1 MLVNVEKLS
10 NQPVVVVHYAAPF
23 VPKEDIVN
31 AQEQIATILES
42 HEGTL
47 FRIDDLSKAEMD
59 WNAFLEGIFEATR
72 DVPGSMTD
80 ERIHG
85 ILVGDYKMVKM
96 ASESMKQDQYG
107 AQQTPM
113 FHSIDEA
120 LNYVKQQS
128 KTIS

>member
-10 NQPVVVVHYAAPF
+10 EQSTVIVHYATPF
-23 VPKEDIVN
+23 VPKEDIAK
-31 AQEQIATILES
+31 AQEQIAKILETHDGS
-42 HEGTL
+42 L

-59 WNAFLEGIFEATR
+59 WSAFVEGIFVATR

-113 FHSIDEA
+113 FHSVDEA
-120 LNYVKQQS
+120 LDYVKKQLE
-128 KTIS
+128 TIS